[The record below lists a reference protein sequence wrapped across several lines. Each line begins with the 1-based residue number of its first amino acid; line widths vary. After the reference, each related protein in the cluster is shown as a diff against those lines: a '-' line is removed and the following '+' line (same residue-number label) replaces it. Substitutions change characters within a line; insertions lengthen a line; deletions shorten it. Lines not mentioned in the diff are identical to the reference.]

1 MNYRHSIETIQL
13 IFLFLVDNNDNVKM
27 RKILTMLL
35 CSVCLLTAKA
45 QTIPNMYRNVDQAKM
60 NHWVDSVFDKM
71 SYDERIGQLF
81 MVISEPKSDNRTM
94 QRLMRYVNEIKL
106 GGILFHKGNPVTQA
120 EVTNRLQKASRV
132 PMFVSLD
139 GEWGLSMRLS
149 GTTRFPKT

>member
-1 MNYRHSIETIQL
+1 
-13 IFLFLVDNNDNVKM
+13 M

-81 MVISEPKSDNRTM
+81 MVISNR
-94 QRLMRYVNEIKL
+94 
-106 GGILFHKGNPVTQA
+106 
-120 EVTNRLQKASRV
+120 NRITA
-132 PMFVSLD
+132 PCN
-139 GEWGLSMRLS
+139 GLCDTSM
-149 GTTRFPKT
+149 K